1 MSQFNVTDLD
11 FDTIKTNIK
20 DHFKSQSKYRD
31 WNFDGSG
38 LSMFLDVL
46 AYNTHYNAML
56 AHFSLNET
64 FLDSAQIRG
73 NVVSH
78 AKLLGY
84 IPRSTIASTATV
96 DISVLA
102 RNISPDPSVSLLR
115 GTRFAA
121 IIDSVTYYFV
131 NMVPLSAPL
140 INNVYSFSGVV
151 LKEGSIKRMIYR
163 IDNSILDQKF
173 EIPDSDVD
181 TSILQVRVKSNV
193 QSNEYRTYNK
203 FTTFTNI
210 DSNSLIYFVQEN
222 ALGKYEI
229 YFGDNVLGD
238 KPATNEIIEI
248 EYVMTNG
255 AAANNASRFQIADL
269 IGGYDKSSISVVMS
283 EENSSVVNANAI
295 QEFLSYGGTS
305 KESIDSIKFNAPLSF
320 ISQNRAVT
328 ADDYRAIILR
338 EFPNVKS
345 ISVWG
350 GEDNVIPN
358 YGKVFISIK
367 LEGSDDLFMND
378 SQRNQITSVILKGK
392 NVVSITPIIV
402 DHEYTFLKL
411 EAFFKFNPNL
421 TDLTK
426 IQLQAV
432 VSNKIDD
439 FDNDN
444 LNKFDGVFRY
454 SQLLKQ
460 IDSANPSILNSFV
473 RVFMFKEITPI
484 ANTLN
489 SVTLRFPNSIEG
501 SLLSTSDTITSTK
514 LLIKGIEHYFGDSP
528 TVNTDITK
536 RETFGDRTVYLYR
549 IVLNRRV
556 RIRDVGK
563 IFLNEGQ
570 VILENF
576 VTDNST
582 KIRIVVQPSSNDI
595 APKRNQLLKI
605 SDELLSVTGE
615 IDTISV
621 AGTSGSINYQTIPR
635 NVSN

>member
-38 LSMFLDVL
+38 LSVFLDVL

-96 DISVLA
+96 DISILA
-102 RNISPDPSVSLLR
+102 RNTSPDPSVFLPR
-115 GTRFAA
+115 GTRFTT
-121 IIDSVTYYFV
+121 IVDSVTYYFV

-140 INNVYSFSGVV
+140 INNVYSFSNVV
-151 LKEGSIKRMIYR
+151 LKEGAIKRMIYR

-173 EIPDSDVD
+173 EIPDLDVD

-203 FTTFTNI
+203 FTTFSNV

-238 KPATNEIIEI
+238 KPATNEIVEI

-269 IGGYDKSSISVVMS
+269 IGGYAPSSVSVVMS
-283 EENSSVVNANAI
+283 EENSSVVNANAT

-350 GEDNVIPN
+350 GEDNIIPN

-367 LEGSDDLFMND
+367 LEGADELFMND
-378 SQRNQITSVILKGK
+378 SQKNQVTSVILKGK
-392 NVVSITPIIV
+392 NVVSITPVIV

-444 LNKFDGVFRY
+444 LNKFDGIFRY

-473 RVFMFKEITPI
+473 RVFMFKEITPV

-514 LLIKGIEHYFGDSP
+514 ILIRNIEHYFGDSP
-528 TVNTDITK
+528 TVNTDVTR
-536 RETFGDRTVYLYR
+536 REIFGDRTVYLYR
-549 IVLNRRV
+549 IVSNRRV

-576 VTDNST
+576 VPDDST